1 MSLLEIASGIDR
13 PTASMNPTRLEV
25 ILPSVS
31 TNESLESYGCSAVR
45 RGHVIP
51 KSVVKGRLKE
61 YLVSI
66 TEEIDTHSND
76 DVYVVRL
83 LEKFSPVALSAIRGE
98 ISRLGGKYSIMKDG
112 FIFRDN
118 PALYP
123 CFT

>member
-1 MSLLEIASGIDR
+1 MSLLDIASGIDR
-13 PTASMNPTRLEV
+13 PTANVNPIRLEV
-25 ILPSVS
+25 ILPALN
-31 TNESLESYGCSAVR
+31 TNSSMEKVDSHVVR
-45 RGHVIP
+45 ERSINTQT
-51 KSVVKGRLKE
+51 VVKGKLKD

-66 TEEIDTHSND
+66 TEEVDTHSND

-98 ISRLGGKYSIMKDG
+98 ISRLGGKYSLIKEG